1 MIQHTAIPLLF
12 QNLFYLPQSF
22 IVNRDVFNYE
32 FELVRETLFQCLE
45 EAADLLFVDTESN
58 RNLSTTSIL
67 SDADLI
73 VVNLRQDT
81 KMLTEFFENHPIIR
95 NKAFFLIGKY
105 QPNHTYN
112 LELEE
117 AVTYGR
123 VLQFLNRNIDEKQNK
138 ENAFFMRQVDRAV
151 ELLHQRIESCQDSR
165 DDK

>member
-1 MIQHTAIPLLF
+1 ML
-12 QNLFYLPQSF
+12 SF
-22 IVNRDVFNYE
+22 SYPKTKYWRD
-32 FELVRETLFQCLE
+32 
-45 EAADLLFVDTESN
+45 
-58 RNLSTTSIL
+58 
-67 SDADLI
+67 
-73 VVNLRQDT
+73 
-81 KMLTEFFENHPIIR
+81 P
-95 NKAFFLIGKY
+95 
-105 QPNHTYN
+105 YN